1 MMLYLDSIARR
12 YGTTPSRILGMDGG
26 FQALSINIWAH
37 NWGVQEKPPPPKRTR
52 RR

>member
-1 MMLYLDSIARR
+1 MIYLDSIARR
-12 YGTTPSRILGMDGG
+12 YGTTPSRILGMPDDS

-37 NWGVQEKPPPPKRTR
+37 NWAVQEKPPPLKRTR